1 MASAPAVDGSKR
13 REGWAPVASGTHPL
27 STNPLG
33 LLPDQLAASSFKC
46 LPPELPTPSKHC
58 MQLFDT
64 NARALQIT
72 RRRLALA
79 LATMRRTT
87 TTMGED
93 EDDDDDDDDEET
105 PELAAAAAETATEVL
120 GAVPGVGGA
129 ATGAGGAAAA
139 GVPSSCGTT
148 NNCDIPKEGPSCDCL

>member
-33 LLPDQLAASSFKC
+33 LLPNQLAASSFKC

-79 LATMRRTT
+79 LATM
-87 TTMGED
+87 GCGWNSEDDDDDGWLED
-93 EDDDDDDDDEET
+93 EDDDDDDDDDEET
-105 PELAAAAAETATEVL
+105 PELAAAAAETATGVR
-120 GAVPGVGGA
+120 GAAPGVGGA

-139 GVPSSCGTT
+139 GGPSSCGTK
-148 NNCDIPKEGPSCDCL
+148 NNWDIH